1 METSAIAQDP
11 TIDPEVAA
19 AAWHARLSDDADT
32 RIESEFRLWRDA
44 SPAHRAA
51 YERIAAKQDDLRTF
65 ARTPEILALRH
76 QTLVRLTMKRR
87 ADESRRAAVGIA
99 LLMLLLVGL
108 PGGIWLA
115 RSPFV
120 ASSQDQQ
127 ADAGKLFQTAKGQRL
142 ALTLA
147 DGSRV
152 TLNTASRV
160 RIAYNNR
167 ERRLAL
173 ESGQAWFEVAK
184 NQSRPFIVQAGRER
198 IEAHGTAFDVRLLPD
213 RTEVMLAEG
222 RVTVASAR
230 ALSGPASVNMSP
242 NQLLVA
248 SNAGL
253 RSQKVESSSAWSNWR
268 RGVVAFDNTPLS
280 QATAEM
286 NRYSDKQL
294 QLADAS
300 TGRIVVSGTFIAG
313 ETDAFVEALALGF
326 KVRASKQ
333 GDDKVLLKA
342 AP

>member
-1 METSAIAQDP
+1 MESRAIAQDP
-11 TIDPEVAA
+11 IIDPEVAA
-19 AAWHARLSDDADT
+19 AEWHARLADDDDA
-32 RIESEFRLWRDA
+32 RAESEFRVWRDA
-44 SPAHRAA
+44 SPAHHAA
-51 YERIAAKQDDLRTF
+51 YERVAAKQDDLRSL

-76 QTLVRLTMKRR
+76 QTLLRLTMKRR
-87 ADESRRAAVGIA
+87 ADDNRRMAVGMA
-99 LLMLLLVGL
+99 LLILVLVGL
-108 PGGIWLA
+108 PAGIWYA
-115 RSPFV
+115 RTPFGV
-120 ASSQDQQ
+120 PSQDQQ

-152 TLNTASRV
+152 TLNTASRMRV
-160 RIAYNNR
+160 AYNKG

-198 IEAHGTAFDVRLLPD
+198 IEAHGTAFDVRLLAD
-213 RTEVMLAEG
+213 RTEVVLAEG
-222 RVTVASAR
+222 KVTVASAR
-230 ALSGPASVNMSP
+230 ALKGPASVNMSP

-248 SNAGL
+248 SDAGL